1 MRRIL
6 RAGNQALQN
15 EITFKYGFR
24 GSMNA
29 MFTMTAVELANEIR
43 NRRLGVEEL
52 TRSYIERIG
61 KFDGTD
67 GLNSIAELNEN
78 AIAEARKMDSIKTGR
93 NGAMFGLPVLV
104 KDNIDVCGLHTT
116 AGSLA
121 LSDNIAKKDARIVM
135 NLRRNGA
142 LILGK
147 TNMTEFANYTAHSM
161 PSGYSSRGGQVKN
174 AYDRAKS
181 PSGSSS
187 GSAVAMS
194 AGLCSAAIGTDT
206 SFSIVGCATE
216 NGVTGLKPAH
226 GSLSPDGII
235 PIAKTLDSA
244 GPITRDLP
252 DALLVYS
259 CMKDEALQPV
269 EPAAPDKI
277 RLAVNIFDRNQVS
290 EAQLLRYD
298 TLLNALKADGV
309 YVAEVNHAYVKYQ
322 LDIMRCEF
330 KHDLEEYLSCSG
342 AKRKTLED
350 IVGYYE
356 KDPDRMMK
364 YGIECLRDALDKAS
378 GKLDDIEYIKA
389 LAERFR
395 LKTQITESLQ
405 GYDACLMTG
414 PTNIMHFIGLPS
426 VALRLCMA
434 DDGTP
439 RGMILYGADERR
451 LFAAALTI
459 ERYCKPVA
467 IPKL

>member
-1 MRRIL
+1 MYL
-6 RAGNQALQN
+6 LKG
-15 EITFKYGFR
+15 GM
-24 GSMNA
+24 SV
-29 MFTMTAVELANEIR
+29 MFTMTAIELVNEIW

-52 TRSYIERIG
+52 TRAYIERIERL
-61 KFDGTD
+61 DGVN
-67 GLNSIAELNEN
+67 GLNTIAELNEN
-78 AIAEARKMDSIKTGR
+78 AIEQAKKMDSMETDR

-121 LSDNIAKKDARIVM
+121 LSDNIAKKDAHIIM

-147 TNMTEFANYTAHSM
+147 TNMTEFANYTGHNM

-174 AYDRAKS
+174 AYDPTKT

-226 GSLSPDGII
+226 ASLSSDGII
-235 PIAKTLDSA
+235 PIARNLDSA
-244 GPITRDLP
+244 GPITRGLS

-259 CMKDEALQPV
+259 CMKDETLQPV
-269 EPAAPDKI
+269 EPMAPEKI
-277 RLAVNIFDRNQVS
+277 HLAINIFARDQVS
-290 EAQLLRYD
+290 EAQLARYE
-298 TLLNALKADGV
+298 TLLNALKKDGV
-309 YVAEVNHAYVKYQ
+309 QITEVTHSHTKYQ
-322 LDIMRCEF
+322 RDIMRCEF
-330 KHDLEEYLSCSG
+330 RHDLEEYLSCSN
-342 AKRKTLED
+342 AQRKALEE
-350 IVGYYE
+350 IVSYYE
-356 KDPDRMMK
+356 ENPDQMMK
-364 YGIECLRDALDKAS
+364 YGIEYLREALDKAS
-378 GKLDDIEYIKA
+378 GKLDDIAYIEA
-389 LAERFR
+389 LAERER
-395 LKTQITESLQ
+395 LRTQITESLH
-405 GYDACLMTG
+405 GYDTCLMTG

-459 ERYCKPVA
+459 ERYCAP
-467 IPKL
+467 ITMPKL